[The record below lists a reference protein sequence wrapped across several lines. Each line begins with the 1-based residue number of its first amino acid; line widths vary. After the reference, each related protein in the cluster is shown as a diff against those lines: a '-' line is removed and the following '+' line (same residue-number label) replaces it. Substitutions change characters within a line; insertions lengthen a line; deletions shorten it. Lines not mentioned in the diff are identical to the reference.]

1 MNDRKKT
8 SHLKILEKIADI
20 AASERNDYLMRAKR
34 SGRKVI
40 GFFCSYVPEEII
52 HAAGFIPYRMRAVA
66 SSGTEKGDIY
76 FSSLN
81 CTFVRHC
88 FDKALKGDFDFL
100 DGIVFLNG
108 CDHTRRLYD
117 NWRYADIPPVF
128 RYMFVAPHKT
138 GTTAEKRFND
148 EIGVFKKELERHF
161 NVTISDET
169 LASSIK
175 LYNRKRALLQSIYE
189 TGKSREVPLR
199 GSEFLR
205 LMLALTA
212 MPVEDSIALLEELK
226 GEIQGR
232 START
237 GDLRIFLA
245 SGCVEEPDHLELIEE
260 LGASIVA
267 DNICLGARNF
277 NLAVSEDDEPVP
289 SLAKRYLYHLSCPRM
304 MNTSR
309 ERLAYMQDTCREF
322 QVDAII
328 AEKLKFCD
336 LWGGELFL
344 YRKESR
350 KLGIPLLAL
359 ERELYGGSSGQMRT
373 RIQAF
378 YEQVRNRKNTA
389 DVLFRA
395 AGDDY
400 QASNKNPVD

>member
-1 MNDRKKT
+1 MNNRENASSMQT
-8 SHLKILEKIADI
+8 LKKIADI
-20 AASERNDYLMRAKR
+20 AASERNDYLMRAKA
-34 SGRKVI
+34 SGKKVI

-52 HAAGFIPYRMRAVA
+52 HAAGFIPYRMRAVG

-117 NWRYADIPPVF
+117 NWRYADIPPEF

-138 GTTAEKRFND
+138 GTTAEKRFSH
-148 EIGVFKKELERHF
+148 EIDVFKSELERYF

-169 LASSIK
+169 LASSIR
-175 LYNRKRALLQSIYE
+175 LYNRKRLLLQSIYE
-189 TGKSREVPLR
+189 TGKSKEVPLR
-199 GSEFLR
+199 GSEFLK

-226 GEIQGR
+226 EELQGR
-232 START
+232 FTARP

-245 SGCVEEPDHLELIEE
+245 SGCVEEPAHLELIEE

-267 DNICLGARNF
+267 NNICLGTRNF
-277 NLAVSEDDEPVP
+277 NLPVSEDGEPIP

-304 MNTSR
+304 MNTSS

-322 QVDAII
+322 GVDAII

-344 YRKESR
+344 YRNETR
-350 KLGIPLLAL
+350 RLGIPLLAL
-359 ERELYGGSSGQMRT
+359 ERELYGGSTGQMRT

-378 YEQVRNRKNTA
+378 YEQVRNRQNTT
-389 DVLFRA
+389 DDFFRA

-400 QASNKNPVD
+400 QASDKS